1 VSVIE
6 KNQNANANPVW
17 LLESAVVSNIFAE
30 RLSSVYLC
38 TFHALH
44 NKKQDTQLLVLNHE
58 SQLQP
63 LETDFKNYF
72 IDWLK
77 TKKVFDGH
85 QLSQKQA
92 YGGDKISNV
101 SLLMYFVAMAWAAT
115 NICYMLIKKP
125 NVYMYSHENR
135 HYIENAVWK

>member
-1 VSVIE
+1 M
-6 KNQNANANPVW
+6 
-17 LLESAVVSNIFAE
+17 L
-30 RLSSVYLC
+30 Y
-38 TFHALH
+38 TT
-44 NKKQDTQLLVLNHE
+44 KKQDTQLLVLNHE

-77 TKKVFDGH
+77 TKVFDGH
-85 QLSQKQA
+85 QLSRKQA

-101 SLLMYFVAMAWAAT
+101 SLLMYFVAMAWTAT